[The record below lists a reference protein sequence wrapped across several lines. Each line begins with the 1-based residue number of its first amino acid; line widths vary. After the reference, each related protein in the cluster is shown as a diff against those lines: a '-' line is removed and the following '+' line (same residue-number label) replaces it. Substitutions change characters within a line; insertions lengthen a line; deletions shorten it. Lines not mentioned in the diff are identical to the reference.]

1 MTIFESIDE
10 DLYYARN
17 SVNTNPTDGQ
27 KKAGNYKKG
36 HVTINGYKISIENP
50 KGSVRRGKDR
60 NGHEWS
66 ITMAHDYGYFVK
78 KTKGKDGDPI
88 DVFIG
93 DDLES
98 EKIFVVDQKVGGKF
112 DESKVMFCFDSEEKA
127 KQGYLDCY
135 AEDWKGFWK
144 ITPVSQETFRKWLYD
159 GYRQRKPFFQYV
171 EIIKSNKKE
180 KENMK
185 KKQIRLT
192 ESGLRQ
198 IVKESVNK
206 ILNEVYGKGSKYTYK
221 TEDGDMA
228 NCEFVTSTFEGGY
241 PYSVGLIDHNKK
253 EVYPCHGY
261 HYPNRCANGLMK
273 TALSLGY
280 TYVDSEMPLQMNKT
294 LLK

>member
-135 AEDWKGFWK
+135 EENWKGFWK

-192 ESGLRQ
+192 EGDLRR
-198 IVKESVNK
+198 IVKESVNRVLRESSDDIRRNGWQDK
-206 ILNEVYGKGSKYTYK
+206 LEQIARLAMEMAELAKDESPNGFGERRLLQTADRIVNICAKWGAAPDYK
-221 TEDGDMA
+221 
-228 NCEFVTSTFEGGY
+228 
-241 PYSVGLIDHNKK
+241 PYFINN
-253 EVYPCHGY
+253 Y
-261 HYPNRCANGLMK
+261 
-273 TALSLGY
+273 
-280 TYVDSEMPLQMNKT
+280 
-294 LLK
+294 